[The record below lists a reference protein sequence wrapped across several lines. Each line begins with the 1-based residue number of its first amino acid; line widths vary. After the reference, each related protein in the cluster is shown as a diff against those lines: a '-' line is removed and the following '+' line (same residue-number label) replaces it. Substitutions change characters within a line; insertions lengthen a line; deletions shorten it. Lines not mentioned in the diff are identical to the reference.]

1 MHNILQSF
9 MFETSLGLG
18 LTEWG
23 EETCM
28 KVDPQY
34 YKCWQDLKKHFN
46 PKSIPNKDEE
56 LVRFG

>member
-1 MHNILQSF
+1 

-23 EETCM
+23 EETCQ
-28 KVDPQY
+28 KVDYDY

-46 PKSIPNKDEE
+46 PNNKPVINKEE
-56 LVRFG
+56 